1 MLFLSDM
8 YYFHKTKLLC
18 FHKIYK
24 ITCKNFTT
32 VVNKNIHKI
41 ILLNIYMY
49 NILTHTNM
57 FIDIC
62 KFVCAFTYL
71 YAIINKIIRK
81 KE

>member
-1 MLFLSDM
+1 
-8 YYFHKTKLLC
+8 
-18 FHKIYK
+18 
-24 ITCKNFTT
+24 
-32 VVNKNIHKI
+32 
-41 ILLNIYMY
+41 MY